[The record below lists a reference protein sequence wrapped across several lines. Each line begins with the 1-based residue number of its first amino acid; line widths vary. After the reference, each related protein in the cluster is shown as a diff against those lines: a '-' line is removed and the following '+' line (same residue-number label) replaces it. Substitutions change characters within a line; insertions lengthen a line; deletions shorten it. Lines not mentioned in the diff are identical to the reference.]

1 MPHTKGP
8 GFRPGRDGQAHL
20 DLGQDGNDGDAETE
34 NEVEA
39 DEDLALVAGAGLG
52 VVDEEQGHSRD
63 RQRIEEEGEE
73 GEAWAGGRQA
83 GESGGTGTPAPS
95 EGLSGRAPV
104 VGLGFLVQGMMS
116 VSPKLPSFT
125 NTCVSFCPILN

>member
-8 GFRPGRDGQAHL
+8 GFRPGRDCQAHL

-83 GESGGTGTPAPS
+83 GGSGGTRGL
-95 EGLSGRAPV
+95 EGPPLPQRACQADLLSWA
-104 VGLGFLVQGMMS
+104 S
-116 VSPKLPSFT
+116 AASSKE
-125 NTCVSFCPILN
+125 